1 MTYPIRWNY
10 NVKADTSY
18 YWSIL
23 SEKFEPVYDKVGAKI
38 PLSPPLKPIATGY
51 GGSRRANAR
60 SNTPYM
66 GSKGLNGGIKGL
78 YAGSKGLTYP

>member
-38 PLSPPLKPIATGY
+38 
-51 GGSRRANAR
+51 
-60 SNTPYM
+60 TP
-66 GSKGLNGGIKGL
+66 
-78 YAGSKGLTYP
+78 